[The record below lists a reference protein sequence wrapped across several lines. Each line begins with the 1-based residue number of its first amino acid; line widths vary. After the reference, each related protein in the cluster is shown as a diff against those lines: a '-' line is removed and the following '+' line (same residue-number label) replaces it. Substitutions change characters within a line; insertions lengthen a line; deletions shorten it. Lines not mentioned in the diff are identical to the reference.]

1 MATPAKG
8 KAPTAEAGWMPR
20 MQDIPKM
27 EMTNIEMPKMEMPSW
42 MCMFALP
49 GMSLG
54 ESTAA
59 ESSTR
64 RRAAT
69 AQVPSGEQEM
79 DQLVS
84 GPAAKVADALQLEHD
99 PAAKVEE
106 KKEPWQKRLLPLR

>member
-1 MATPAKG
+1 M
-8 KAPTAEAGWMPR
+8 

-27 EMTNIEMPKMEMPSW
+27 EMPNFEMLKIEMPSW
-42 MCMFALP
+42 MSAIP
-49 GMSLG
+49 GMSL

>member
-1 MATPAKG
+1 LLIAMATPAKG

-20 MQDIPKM
+20 MQDI
-27 EMTNIEMPKMEMPSW
+27 PKMEMPSW